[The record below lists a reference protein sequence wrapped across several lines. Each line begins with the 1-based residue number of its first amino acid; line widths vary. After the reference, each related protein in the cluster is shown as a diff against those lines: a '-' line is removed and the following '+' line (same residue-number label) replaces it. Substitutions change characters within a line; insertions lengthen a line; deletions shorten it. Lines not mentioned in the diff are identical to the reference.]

1 LKVSAKASEDRG
13 FESEGGRADASGETA
28 IREKFADVIG
38 LKVAPID
45 SAFFSIQPEGESFE
59 KFPLNRLSS

>member
-1 LKVSAKASEDRG
+1 LEVSAKATKNGG
-13 FESEGGRADASGETA
+13 FEPKGGRADASGETA

>member
-1 LKVSAKASEDRG
+1 LKVSAKAPEDGG
-13 FESEGGRADASGETA
+13 FESEGGWADASRETA
-28 IREKFADVIG
+28 IREKFTDVIG
-38 LKVAPID
+38 LKIAPID

>member
-1 LKVSAKASEDRG
+1 LEVSTKASEYGG
-13 FESEGGRADASGETA
+13 FESEGGWADASGETA
-28 IREKFADVIG
+28 IREEFADVIG